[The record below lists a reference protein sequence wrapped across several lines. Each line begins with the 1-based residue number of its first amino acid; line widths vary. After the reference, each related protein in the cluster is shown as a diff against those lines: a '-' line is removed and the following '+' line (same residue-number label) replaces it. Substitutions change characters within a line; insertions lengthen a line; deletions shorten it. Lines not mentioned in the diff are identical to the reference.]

1 MSSYCP
7 ASFPL
12 GPIVSL
18 RSRLLLFSAFI
29 IATQGGA
36 NAAPTLAESVKQ
48 ADARYLAAPDIPSS
62 DSAPKIEAGDGND
75 DTAAAPR
82 EIAQGPIR
90 AVLSYTEE
98 KGGGGEGED
107 DEPMRVPVV
116 TVFAGDTNVATLKG
130 EGSGFADPPVS
141 VQIAEL
147 DGSNPYPEIVVSFYT
162 GGAHCCSDT
171 SVITASPDGSN
182 WTIVALGEF
191 DGEPLLATDVNG
203 DGRYEFMIRDN
214 AFLYAFACY
223 ACSEA
228 PLNLLAIDNGNVKD
242 VTREERFKS
251 AHAAWLKTMIANV
264 PDGSDVNGFLAG
276 YVGEKILLGEGKSA
290 WDTMLAHYDHASDW
304 GLEICDKPLNDDG
317 ECSGA
322 TVRLTF
328 PQALERMLNENGY
341 KIED

>member
-1 MSSYCP
+1 VS
-7 ASFPL
+7 
-12 GPIVSL
+12 PIVSL
-18 RSRLLLFSAFI
+18 LSRLSLFAAFI

-36 NAAPTLAESVKQ
+36 NAAPTLAEAVKE
-48 ADARYLAAPDIPSS
+48 ADAKYRAAPDIATS
-62 DSAPKIEAGDGND
+62 DSAPKIEAGNGNED
-75 DTAAAPR
+75 IAPAPQ
-82 EIAQGPIR
+82 EIAQGAIR

-98 KGGGGEGED
+98 KSEDGEV
-107 DEPMRVPVV
+107 MRAPVV
-116 TVFAGDTNVATLKG
+116 TVFAGDKEVAKLKG

-141 VQIAEL
+141 VQIAEI
-147 DGSNPYPEIVVSFYT
+147 DGSNPYPEVVVSFYT

-182 WTIVALGEF
+182 WTTVALGEF
-191 DGEPLLATDVNG
+191 DGEPLLASDVNG

-228 PLNLLAIDNGNVKD
+228 PLNLLAIDNGGVKD
-242 VTREERFKS
+242 VTREERFKP
-251 AHAAWLKTMIANV
+251 AHAAWLKSMINNV
-264 PDGSDVNGFLAG
+264 PEGSDVNGFLAG

-290 WDTMLAHYDHASDW
+290 WETMLAHYDHASDW
-304 GLEICDKPLNDDG
+304 GLEICDKSLNDDG

-341 KIED
+341 RIEE

>member
-1 MSSYCP
+1 VR
-7 ASFPL
+7 
-12 GPIVSL
+12 PIVSL
-18 RSRLLLFSAFI
+18 LSRLSLSAVI

-36 NAAPTLAESVKQ
+36 NAAATLAEAVKQ
-48 ADARYLAAPDIPSS
+48 ADAKYRAAPDIAS
-62 DSAPKIEAGDGND
+62 DDDTPKIEAGNGND
-75 DTAAAPR
+75 DTAPATQ
-82 EIAQGPIR
+82 EIAQGAIK

-98 KGGGGEGED
+98 KSEDGEGEGED
-107 DEPMRVPVV
+107 GEVTRAPVV
-116 TVFAGDTNVATLKG
+116 TVFAGDKEVAKLEG

-141 VQIAEL
+141 VQIAEI
-147 DGSNPYPEIVVSFYT
+147 DGSNPYPEVVVSFYT

-171 SVITASPDGSN
+171 SVVTATPDGSN
-182 WTIVALGEF
+182 WTTVALGEF

-228 PLNLLAIDNGNVKD
+228 PLNLLAIDNGGVKD
-242 VTREERFKS
+242 VTREERFTP
-251 AHAAWLKTMIANV
+251 AHAAWLKSMTNNV

-290 WDTMLAHYDHASDW
+290 WETMLAYYDHASDW
-304 GLEICDKPLNDDG
+304 GLEFCDKPLNDDG
-317 ECSGA
+317 ECPVA
-322 TVRLTF
+322 TVRLPF
-328 PQALERMLNENGY
+328 PQALERMLKENGY

>member
-1 MSSYCP
+1 
-7 ASFPL
+7 L
-12 GPIVSL
+12 GPIVAL
-18 RSRLLLFSAFI
+18 LSRLSLFAAFI
-29 IATQGGA
+29 IATQSA
-36 NAAPTLAESVKQ
+36 NAAPTLAEAVKQ
-48 ADARYLAAPDIPSS
+48 ADAKYRAAPDMAGV
-62 DSAPKIEAGDGND
+62 DNTPKIEAGNGAEG
-75 DTAAAPR
+75 TAPATQ
-82 EIAQGPIR
+82 EIAQGAIK
-90 AVLSYTEE
+90 AVLSYTEA
-98 KGGGGEGED
+98 KGEGGEGED
-107 DEPMRVPVV
+107 DEIIRTPVV
-116 TVFAGDTNVATLKG
+116 TVFAGDKQVAKL
-130 EGSGFADPPVS
+130 EAESSGFADPPVS

-182 WTIVALGEF
+182 WTTVTLGEF

-203 DGRYEFMIRDN
+203 DGRYEFVIRDN

-228 PLNLLAIDNGNVKD
+228 PLNLLAIDNGSVKD
-242 VTREERFKS
+242 VTREASFKP
-251 AHAAWLKTMIANV
+251 AHAAWLKNMIGNI
-264 PDGSDVNGFLAG
+264 PEDGSDVNGFLAG

-290 WDTMLAHYDHASDW
+290 WGTMLAHYDHASDW

-328 PQALERMLNENGY
+328 PDALERMLNENGY
-341 KIED
+341 KIEK